1 MARLDL
7 PVTGILGQGRSIN
20 SNPAAIK
27 NAYIEL
33 NAVGEPRLV
42 RRSGSVLKFTLP
54 NSPVRGCYSDTDT
67 SYWVAGNGVYKR
79 TADNV
84 IKLLGTIGTTN
95 GFVNFASS
103 GQVLALVDGDK
114 GYGIQL
120 ATDAFAV
127 TTDPGFPPNPVDISY
142 ISGFWVVTAKNS
154 QQFYFKLVSAPTWNG
169 LDFATAEGNPD
180 NILSQK
186 ILNDELYLIG
196 YKTVEVWDV
205 TGNGASPFQRNRAVV
220 IDHGCIAA
228 NSVGK
233 AMDTLYWL
241 GGDNLGQGI
250 VWRLNGYQ
258 VERVSTHE
266 IEQKIAVMD
275 YIINAFAVVYQ
286 QDGHVFYVLQFP
298 SAGKT
303 LVYDIIN
310 GVWAEWSYKD
320 DFTGVENIWKAS
332 CHCFSAGNNL
342 VGDTE
347 SGKVFAL
354 DKEVFTD
361 DGNEIVTELI
371 TMVDKLGQSFLF
383 FNELIIDIET
393 GMGNNLAPG
402 DDPKIGV
409 CWSDDAGHSW
419 SNWRFTSIGKIGR
432 YGTVVRY
439 DMLGSARNRVWW
451 FRVTD
456 PVKVVVMGIVVNAD
470 RGIT

>member
-1 MARLDL
+1 MRVDL
-7 PVTGILGQGRSIN
+7 PVMGITGQGRSIN
-20 SNPAAIK
+20 SNSAAIK

-42 RRSGSVLKFTLP
+42 RRSGNTLKFTLP
-54 NSPVRGCYSDTDT
+54 NSPVRGCYSDSDT

-79 TADNV
+79 TADNT
-84 IKLLGTIGTTN
+84 IKLLGTIGTAN

-103 GQVLALVDGDK
+103 GAKIMLVDGDK
-114 GYGIQL
+114 GYEITT
-120 ATDAFAV
+120 ATDAFV
-127 TTDPGFPPNPVDISY
+127 QITDVSFPAKPVDVNY
-142 ISGFWVVTAKNS
+142 LSGFWIVTVKNI
-154 QQFYFKLVSAPTWNG
+154 QQFFFKLVSVATWNG

-196 YKTVEVWDV
+196 YKTVEVWNA

-233 AMDTLYWL
+233 AMDSLFWL

-250 VWRLNGYQ
+250 VWQLSGYQ
-258 VERVSTHE
+258 VERISTHE
-266 IEQKIAVMD
+266 IEQKIAQMP
-275 YIINAFAVVYQ
+275 YIADAFAVTYQ
-286 QDGHVFYVLQFP
+286 QDGHTFYILQFP

-303 LVYDIIN
+303 LVYDITN
-310 GVWAEWSYKD
+310 ELWSEWSYKD
-320 DFTGVENIWKAS
+320 DATGVENIWKAS

-342 VGDTE
+342 IGDTE

-361 DGNEIVTELI
+361 NGNEIVTELT
-371 TMVDKLGQSFLF
+371 TMVDKLGQSYLF
-383 FNELIIDIET
+383 YNELIIDIET
-393 GMGNNLAPG
+393 GMGNSLV
-402 DDPKIGV
+402 DDPKIGL

-419 SNWRFTSIGKIGR
+419 SNWRLSSIGKIGR

-439 DMLGSARNRVWW
+439 DMLGAARNRVWR

-456 PVKVVVMGIVVNAD
+456 PVKAVIMGIVVNAD